1 MGYLDEYNAR
11 HGKCDFCKYGNHTG
25 SPRCVECYGTAFE
38 DSLDLYTFIR
48 AKVSKDAV
56 DKFNESDEGKQ
67 LFNLVEQKRLAYNE
81 SRDAYNKARD
91 SFVDSELKRIEE
103 SINSIY

>member
-1 MGYLDEYNAR
+1 MGYLDDYNAR
-11 HGKCDFCKYGNHTG
+11 HGKCEYCKHHSATG
-25 SPRCVECYGTAFE
+25 SHRCAECYGTAFE

-91 SFVDSELKRIEE
+91 LFVDSELKRIEE